1 MIKSGARL
9 ALDKSLDVR
18 EEAGYDFKS
27 PLCVYDLCDDL
38 EIKVRFV
45 DDISME
51 GVYLPSQRP
60 MIVLSSLR
68 PLLRRVYNCA
78 HELGHHVFG
87 HGGTIDEL
95 HSQLD
100 RTNINPEE
108 LLVDTFAGFLL
119 MPAAGITRAF
129 NMRGWTPQISTPKQ
143 IFTIAC
149 SFGVGYT
156 TMVTHLAYG
165 LEMVSRNKAETLKKI
180 QLPAIRAS
188 LLGNKS
194 RQGLIVADQHY
205 AMPTIDV
212 EVGMLVLVPNGA
224 KAESDS
230 LQHIGD
236 VSQGRLFQARRPGL
250 VRVEI
255 AQSSW
260 AVIVRISRFQYAG
273 LSKYRHFEEV
283 DCEQ

>member
-1 MIKSGARL
+1 MINSGARL

-27 PLCVYDLCDDL
+27 PLCVYDLCDEL

-51 GVYLPSQRP
+51 GVYAPFMRP
-60 MIVLSSLR
+60 EIILSSLR
-68 PLLRRVYNCA
+68 PLPRRVYNCA
-78 HELGHHVFG
+78 HEIGHHRFG
-87 HGGTIDEL
+87 HGWTIDEL
-95 HSQLD
+95 QKEPD
-100 RTNINPEE
+100 RTTSTPEE
-108 LLVDTFAGFLL
+108 SLADAFAGFLL
-119 MPAAGITRAF
+119 MPAVGVTRAF
-129 NMRGWTPQISTPKQ
+129 NVRSWDPQSATPEQM
-143 IFTIAC
+143 FTIAC
-149 SFGVGYT
+149 SFGTGYT
-156 TMVTHLAYG
+156 TILNHLAYG
-165 LEMVSRNKAETLKKI
+165 LEMVSHNRAETLKKI

-230 LQHIGD
+230 LQHVGD
-236 VSQGRLFQARRPGL
+236 VPQGRLFQAQRPGL
-250 VRVEI
+250 VRAEI

-260 AVIVRISRFQYAG
+260 AVIIRISRFQYAG